1 MNNDSIAGM
10 PQIIPDEK
18 FKNNLDLK
26 AIPIQLYI
34 KGNTDDKYLEPL
46 KKSIDWRFNDL
57 QRNYPHTPIVIYTTL
72 SSNVELLVLRM
83 IHEIKQQNTGKNIFV
98 VAVLTTPL
106 KKHLHSLSSHL
117 EKSFKQYQETINAVH
132 LVLPRIDASSQNISS
147 PKNLQNA
154 FLDSPDKRRVLN
166 RISSCCCTIINKFIH
181 LA

>member
-57 QRNYPHTPIVIYTTL
+57 RN
-72 SSNVELLVLRM
+72 
-83 IHEIKQQNTGKNIFV
+83 
-98 VAVLTTPL
+98 
-106 KKHLHSLSSHL
+106 
-117 EKSFKQYQETINAVH
+117 
-132 LVLPRIDASSQNISS
+132 
-147 PKNLQNA
+147 
-154 FLDSPDKRRVLN
+154 
-166 RISSCCCTIINKFIH
+166 
-181 LA
+181 